1 MQKLLEA
8 AERIKDEIVNDR
20 RYLHRNAETGFDTPK
35 TKEYIIRRLREM
47 GYTPEEC
54 GKAGIKACIGAG
66 NRNMLLRADTDALPI
81 TEESGSPCAAKEN
94 MHACGHDMHTA
105 MLLGAARLL
114 KEREGGL
121 KGKITLMFQP
131 AEEILEGAK
140 DMIKNGIL
148 ENVDGAMMI
157 HVITGVDIPAGT
169 VIVCS
174 PGVSA
179 PACDHFTVN
188 IKGRGCHGSAP
199 WQGVDAA
206 MISGQIINAL
216 QILQSRETDSG
227 EETVVTVGYIRAGN
241 VGNAV
246 ADTAVLKGTA
256 RSYSEKTR
264 EYLQKRITEISK
276 GIADTYRG
284 EAEVI
289 FTAGTPPL
297 INEKKM
303 SEAVYA
309 NTLNLLG
316 DKKVLTTALISPDG
330 RVARGGG
337 SEDFAYISEKVP
349 SVTVSLTAGEKEKG
363 YIFPQHH
370 PKATFDESVLPI
382 GAAVY
387 ALNGMILSNE
397 KNTQK
402 AQN

>member
-1 MQKLLEA
+1 MTTQKILED
-8 AERIKDEIVNDR
+8 AEKVRQSVTEDR
-20 RYLHRNAETGFDTPK
+20 RYLHQNAEAGFEIPK

-54 GKAGIKACIGAG
+54 GASGIKATIGKG
-66 NRNMLLRADTDALPI
+66 NKNILLRADTDALPI
-81 TEESGSPCAAKEN
+81 TEETDLPYRATQN

-114 KEREGGL
+114 KEREHRL

-140 DMIKNGIL
+140 DMIENGIL
-148 ENVDGAMMI
+148 EGIDGAVML
-157 HVITGVDIPAGT
+157 HVITGVDIPTGT

-179 PACDHFTVN
+179 PASDHFTVN
-188 IKGRGCHGSAP
+188 IQGKGCHGSAP

-206 MISGQIINAL
+206 LISGQIINAL
-216 QILQSRETDSG
+216 QVLQSRETDAM
-227 EETVVTVGYIRAGN
+227 EETVLTVGYIRAGDA
-241 VGNAV
+241 GNAI

-264 EYLQKRITEISK
+264 EYLQKRITEISA
-276 GIADTYRG
+276 GIAETYRG

-297 INEKKM
+297 VNEKGI
-303 SEAVYA
+303 SNAVYK
-309 NTLNLLG
+309 NTLSLLG
-316 DKKVLTTALISPDG
+316 DKKVLTTAMISPDG

-349 SVTVSLTAGEKEKG
+349 AVMVSLTAGEKEKG
-363 YIFPQHH
+363 YIYPQHH

-387 ALNGMILSNE
+387 AWNGMMLINDEL
-397 KNTQK
+397 
-402 AQN
+402 